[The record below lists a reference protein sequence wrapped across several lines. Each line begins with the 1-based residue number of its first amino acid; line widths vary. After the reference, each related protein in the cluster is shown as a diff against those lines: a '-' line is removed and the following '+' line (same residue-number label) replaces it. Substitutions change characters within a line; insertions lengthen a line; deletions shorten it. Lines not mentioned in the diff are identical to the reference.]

1 MCAGQSTGVINNSL
15 IYNLLTQ
22 HDDCWMNMNSC
33 LATRTLDRFVHK
45 SNTALLLTQR
55 VDSVSATINYT
66 YLRSDTAAQK
76 RNEVWE
82 KNQTV
87 STTQCLHNVMVHFIS
102 CVITVII
109 NIWYVSIKNNA
120 GFDSSAVEKNQLVTI
135 ALWSLRRHHMR
146 MKGDCNH
153 DYLSMDL
160 CSQMTRM

>member
-76 RNEVWE
+76 RNEV
-82 KNQTV
+82 
-87 STTQCLHNVMVHFIS
+87 
-102 CVITVII
+102 
-109 NIWYVSIKNNA
+109 
-120 GFDSSAVEKNQLVTI
+120 
-135 ALWSLRRHHMR
+135 
-146 MKGDCNH
+146 
-153 DYLSMDL
+153 
-160 CSQMTRM
+160 